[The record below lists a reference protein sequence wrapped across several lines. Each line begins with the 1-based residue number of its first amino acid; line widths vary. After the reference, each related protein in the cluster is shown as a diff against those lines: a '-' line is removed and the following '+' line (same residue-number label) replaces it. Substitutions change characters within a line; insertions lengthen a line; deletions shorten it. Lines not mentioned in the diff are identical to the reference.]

1 MDRRRLGRRF
11 FARPAPQ
18 VAPALLGRVLVRSAA
33 DGRRLAARI
42 VETEAYEEDDPAS
55 HSFRGRTTR
64 NDVMFGPA
72 GRLYVYFTYGM
83 HFCVN
88 VVTGR
93 DGEGSAVLLRAAEP
107 LEGADAMAE
116 RRGTLDARLLCSGPA
131 RICQAF
137 GVDREVDGADLV
149 EGDEFWIERG
159 GRVGDAFVAAG
170 PRVGIRNAADRRWR
184 FVVAGDPFASRISP
198 IPASLRR

>member
-1 MDRRRLGRRF
+1 MPSCG
-11 FARPAPQ
+11 
-18 VAPALLGRVLVRSAA
+18 
-33 DGRRLAARI
+33 
-42 VETEAYEEDDPAS
+42 T
-55 HSFRGRTTR
+55 
-64 NDVMFGPA
+64 
-72 GRLYVYFTYGM
+72 
-83 HFCVN
+83 
-88 VVTGR
+88 VVPGR

-159 GRVGDAFVAAG
+159 GRGGDAFVAAG
-170 PRVGIRNAADRRWR
+170 PRGGGRGGGGPAMALRGGRRPIRVEDQSDSGLTATVIVTTLVCCR
-184 FVVAGDPFASRISP
+184 ST
-198 IPASLRR
+198 PAPGL